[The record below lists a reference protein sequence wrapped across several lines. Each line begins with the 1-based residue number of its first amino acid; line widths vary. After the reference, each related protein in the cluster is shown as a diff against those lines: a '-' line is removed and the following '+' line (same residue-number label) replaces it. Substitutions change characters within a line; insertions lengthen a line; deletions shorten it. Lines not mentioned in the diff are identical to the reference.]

1 MNNKIVDFQAGK
13 ENQLHKRKE
22 AKLDEMRQAFHLAR
36 SEANKATSKGSGTH
50 SSTKK
55 KRSKSKK

>member
-1 MNNKIVDFQAGK
+1 MNDKVVDFQAGK

-22 AKLDEMRQAFHLAR
+22 AKLDEMRQAFRLAR
-36 SEANKATSKGSGTH
+36 GEADKAAR
-50 SSTKK
+50 SSSATKK

>member
-1 MNNKIVDFQAGK
+1 MKDKVVDFQVGK

-22 AKLDEMRQAFHLAR
+22 AKLDALRQAFRLAR
-36 SEANKATSKGSGTH
+36 GEADKAGSKS

-55 KRSKSKK
+55 KRGKSKK

>member
-1 MNNKIVDFQAGK
+1 MSDKIVDFQAGK

-22 AKLDEMRQAFHLAR
+22 AKLDEMRQAFRLAR
-36 SEANKATSKGSGTH
+36 GEADKAAANS

-55 KRSKSKK
+55 KRRKSKK

>member
-1 MNNKIVDFQAGK
+1 MSDKIVDLQAGK

-22 AKLDEMRQAFHLAR
+22 AKLDEMRQAFRLAR
-36 SEANKATSKGSGTH
+36 GEADKAASTS

-55 KRSKSKK
+55 KRRKSKK

>member
-1 MNNKIVDFQAGK
+1 MSDKIVDFQAGK

-22 AKLDEMRQAFHLAR
+22 AKLDEMREAFRSAR
-36 SEANKATSKGSGTH
+36 GEADKAASTS

-55 KRSKSKK
+55 KRRKSKK

>member
-1 MNNKIVDFQAGK
+1 MSDKVVDFQAGK

-22 AKLDEMRQAFHLAR
+22 AKLDEMRQAFRLAR
-36 SEANKATSKGSGTH
+36 GEADKAADSS

-55 KRSKSKK
+55 KRRKSKK